1 MSNRLRF
8 MGYHISR
15 YPVNIARYTMLSH
28 SKAKP
33 NPKRYEKL
41 ANGLKRFEHDGLNSV
56 KYELV
61 QNKKLP
67 LFTWFL
73 VQLQPEVM
81 HIITH
86 S

>member
-1 MSNRLRF
+1 
-8 MGYHISR
+8 
-15 YPVNIARYTMLSH
+15 MLSH